1 MDWMNA
7 VIQGVLLGG
16 LYALF
21 AAGLSLVFGIM
32 RVVNLAH
39 GDFIILA
46 AFLSVVVV
54 GVTGLGPFLSLV
66 IVVPLMGGLG
76 YAVQRGLLARTLD
89 RGVLPPLLV
98 TFGLSV
104 IIQNLLL
111 QIFSA
116 DDRRL
121 DAGGIST
128 ASIGIAGQLAIGWFP
143 VVVFLVGVLAI
154 AGLQIL
160 FTRTALGRAFRAT
173 ADDQETVCL
182 MGIDNR
188 HTYGLA
194 VALAFGI
201 VALAGVCLGIRT
213 TFSPD
218 IGPGRLLVA
227 FETVVIGGLGSLWG
241 TLMGGLMVEFL
252 SMLTL
257 AQMWNLLAGYG
268 GLVSVGQQAYVGL
281 GGYALIV
288 LADFLDVNPFVSVFL
303 AGFVTAAF
311 ALPTAAVVFRF
322 QGGYFAVGTWVVAE
336 VYYLLVANSSALG
349 GGLGRSL
356 QAIRGIA
363 RAERERLTYW
373 VALVVGVGAV
383 ALVYV
388 LLRSRRGLALTA
400 IRDSAR
406 ASESLGIN
414 VFRSKLFV
422 YVVAAFGCGVAGAL
436 IYLNLL
442 RILPTAAFSVNWT
455 ASMIFVVVIGGI
467 GTLEGPLVG
476 TTVYFVLREF
486 LADYG
491 AWYTVVPT
499 R

>member
-1 MDWMNA
+1 
-7 VIQGVLLGG
+7 

-116 DDRRL
+116 DD
-121 DAGGIST
+121 
-128 ASIGIAGQLAIGWFP
+128 
-143 VVVFLVGVLAI
+143 
-154 AGLQIL
+154 
-160 FTRTALGRAFRAT
+160 
-173 ADDQETVCL
+173 QETVRL

-194 VALAFGI
+194 VAIAFGI

-241 TLMGGLMVEFL
+241 TLMGGVI
-252 SMLTL
+252 
-257 AQMWNLLAGYG
+257 
-268 GLVSVGQQAYVGL
+268 L
-281 GGYALIV
+281 GI
-288 LADFLDVNPFVSVFL
+288 
-303 AGFVTAAF
+303 
-311 ALPTAAVVFRF
+311 
-322 QGGYFAVGTWVVAE
+322 
-336 VYYLLVANSSALG
+336 
-349 GGLGRSL
+349 
-356 QAIRGIA
+356 
-363 RAERERLTYW
+363 
-373 VALVVGVGAV
+373 
-383 ALVYV
+383 
-388 LLRSRRGLALTA
+388 A
-400 IRDSAR
+400 IRD
-406 ASESLGIN
+406 
-414 VFRSKLFV
+414 
-422 YVVAAFGCGVAGAL
+422 
-436 IYLNLL
+436 
-442 RILPTAAFSVNWT
+442 
-455 ASMIFVVVIGGI
+455 
-467 GTLEGPLVG
+467 
-476 TTVYFVLREF
+476 
-486 LADYG
+486 
-491 AWYTVVPT
+491 
-499 R
+499 

>member
-160 FTRTALGRAFRAT
+160 FTRTSLGRAFRAT
-173 ADDQETVCL
+173 ADDQETVRL

-194 VALAFGI
+194 VAIAFGI

-241 TLMGGLMVEFL
+241 TLMGGVILGIAHTIGAKLDPAYRELTGHLVFL
-252 SMLTL
+252 LV
-257 AQMWNLLAGYG
+257 LLARPQ
-268 GLVSVGQQAYVGL
+268 GL
-281 GGYALIV
+281 
-288 LADFLDVNPFVSVFL
+288 
-303 AGFVTAAF
+303 F
-311 ALPTAAVVFRF
+311 AKPV
-322 QGGYFAVGTWVVAE
+322 
-336 VYYLLVANSSALG
+336 
-349 GGLGRSL
+349 
-356 QAIRGIA
+356 
-363 RAERERLTYW
+363 RET
-373 VALVVGVGAV
+373 
-383 ALVYV
+383 
-388 LLRSRRGLALTA
+388 
-400 IRDSAR
+400 
-406 ASESLGIN
+406 
-414 VFRSKLFV
+414 
-422 YVVAAFGCGVAGAL
+422 
-436 IYLNLL
+436 
-442 RILPTAAFSVNWT
+442 
-455 ASMIFVVVIGGI
+455 
-467 GTLEGPLVG
+467 
-476 TTVYFVLREF
+476 
-486 LADYG
+486 
-491 AWYTVVPT
+491 
-499 R
+499 

>member
-173 ADDQETVCL
+173 ADDQETVRL

-194 VALAFGI
+194 VAIAFGI

-213 TFSPD
+213 SFSPD

-241 TLMGGLMVEFL
+241 TLLGGVILGVAHTIGGKIDPAYRELSGHLVFL
-252 SMLTL
+252 LV
-257 AQMWNLLAGYG
+257 LLARPQ
-268 GLVSVGQQAYVGL
+268 GL
-281 GGYALIV
+281 
-288 LADFLDVNPFVSVFL
+288 
-303 AGFVTAAF
+303 F
-311 ALPTAAVVFRF
+311 AKPV
-322 QGGYFAVGTWVVAE
+322 
-336 VYYLLVANSSALG
+336 
-349 GGLGRSL
+349 
-356 QAIRGIA
+356 
-363 RAERERLTYW
+363 RET
-373 VALVVGVGAV
+373 
-383 ALVYV
+383 
-388 LLRSRRGLALTA
+388 
-400 IRDSAR
+400 
-406 ASESLGIN
+406 
-414 VFRSKLFV
+414 
-422 YVVAAFGCGVAGAL
+422 
-436 IYLNLL
+436 
-442 RILPTAAFSVNWT
+442 
-455 ASMIFVVVIGGI
+455 
-467 GTLEGPLVG
+467 
-476 TTVYFVLREF
+476 
-486 LADYG
+486 
-491 AWYTVVPT
+491 
-499 R
+499 

>member
-143 VVVFLVGVLAI
+143 VVVFVVGMLAI

-160 FTRTALGRAFRAT
+160 FTRTSLGRAFRAT
-173 ADDQETVCL
+173 ADDQETVRL

-194 VALAFGI
+194 VAFAFGI

-213 TFSPD
+213 TV
-218 IGPGRLLVA
+218 R
-227 FETVVIGGLGSLWG
+227 
-241 TLMGGLMVEFL
+241 
-252 SMLTL
+252 
-257 AQMWNLLAGYG
+257 
-268 GLVSVGQQAYVGL
+268 
-281 GGYALIV
+281 
-288 LADFLDVNPFVSVFL
+288 
-303 AGFVTAAF
+303 AA
-311 ALPTAAVVFRF
+311 
-322 QGGYFAVGTWVVAE
+322 
-336 VYYLLVANSSALG
+336 SS
-349 GGLGRSL
+349 S
-356 QAIRGIA
+356 
-363 RAERERLTYW
+363 
-373 VALVVGVGAV
+373 
-383 ALVYV
+383 
-388 LLRSRRGLALTA
+388 RSRR
-400 IRDSAR
+400 S
-406 ASESLGIN
+406 SS
-414 VFRSKLFV
+414 
-422 YVVAAFGCGVAGAL
+422 VVSDRCGE
-436 IYLNLL
+436 
-442 RILPTAAFSVNWT
+442 R
-455 ASMIFVVVIGGI
+455 
-467 GTLEGPLVG
+467 
-476 TTVYFVLREF
+476 
-486 LADYG
+486 
-491 AWYTVVPT
+491 
-499 R
+499 

>member
-173 ADDQETVCL
+173 ADDQETVRL

-194 VALAFGI
+194 VPTPFGIFALA
-201 VALAGVCLGIRT
+201 AVCLGIRRT
-213 TFSPD
+213 ASPAL
-218 IGPGRLLVA
+218 GPGRPLVA
-227 FETVVIGGLGSLWG
+227 FAARFFG
-241 TLMGGLMVEFL
+241 
-252 SMLTL
+252 
-257 AQMWNLLAGYG
+257 
-268 GLVSVGQQAYVGL
+268 
-281 GGYALIV
+281 
-288 LADFLDVNPFVSVFL
+288 
-303 AGFVTAAF
+303 GFVT
-311 ALPTAAVVFRF
+311 LS
-322 QGGYFAVGTWVVAE
+322 GT
-336 VYYLLVANSSALG
+336 
-349 GGLGRSL
+349 
-356 QAIRGIA
+356 
-363 RAERERLTYW
+363 RL
-373 VALVVGVGAV
+373 
-383 ALVYV
+383 
-388 LLRSRRGLALTA
+388 
-400 IRDSAR
+400 
-406 ASESLGIN
+406 
-414 VFRSKLFV
+414 
-422 YVVAAFGCGVAGAL
+422 AG
-436 IYLNLL
+436 
-442 RILPTAAFSVNWT
+442 
-455 ASMIFVVVIGGI
+455 
-467 GTLEGPLVG
+467 
-476 TTVYFVLREF
+476 
-486 LADYG
+486 
-491 AWYTVVPT
+491 
-499 R
+499 

>member
-76 YAVQRGLLARTLD
+76 YGVQRGLLARTLD

-128 ASIGIAGQLAIGWFP
+128 ASTGIAGQLAIGWFP
-143 VVVFLVGVLAI
+143 VVVFLAGVLAI
-154 AGLQIL
+154 AGPQIL

-173 ADDQETVCL
+173 ADDQETVRL

-194 VALAFGI
+194 VAIAFGI
-201 VALAGVCLGIRT
+201 VALAGVCLG
-213 TFSPD
+213 S
-218 IGPGRLLVA
+218 GR
-227 FETVVIGGLGSLWG
+227 
-241 TLMGGLMVEFL
+241 
-252 SMLTL
+252 
-257 AQMWNLLAGYG
+257 
-268 GLVSVGQQAYVGL
+268 
-281 GGYALIV
+281 
-288 LADFLDVNPFVSVFL
+288 
-303 AGFVTAAF
+303 
-311 ALPTAAVVFRF
+311 
-322 QGGYFAVGTWVVAE
+322 
-336 VYYLLVANSSALG
+336 
-349 GGLGRSL
+349 RSL
-356 QAIRGIA
+356 RTSV
-363 RAERERLTYW
+363 RA
-373 VALVVGVGAV
+373 ASSS
-383 ALVYV
+383 
-388 LLRSRRGLALTA
+388 RSRR
-400 IRDSAR
+400 S
-406 ASESLGIN
+406 S
-414 VFRSKLFV
+414 
-422 YVVAAFGCGVAGAL
+422 
-436 IYLNLL
+436 
-442 RILPTAAFSVNWT
+442 SV
-455 ASMIFVVVIGGI
+455 
-467 GTLEGPLVG
+467 
-476 TTVYFVLREF
+476 
-486 LADYG
+486 
-491 AWYTVVPT
+491 
-499 R
+499 

>member
-143 VVVFLVGVLAI
+143 VVVFLAGVLAI

-173 ADDQETVCL
+173 ADDQETVRL

-194 VALAFGI
+194 VAFGI

-241 TLMGGLMVEFL
+241 TLMGGVILGIAHTIGAKLDPAYRELTGHLVFL
-252 SMLTL
+252 LV
-257 AQMWNLLAGYG
+257 LLARPQ
-268 GLVSVGQQAYVGL
+268 GL
-281 GGYALIV
+281 
-288 LADFLDVNPFVSVFL
+288 
-303 AGFVTAAF
+303 F
-311 ALPTAAVVFRF
+311 AKPV
-322 QGGYFAVGTWVVAE
+322 
-336 VYYLLVANSSALG
+336 
-349 GGLGRSL
+349 
-356 QAIRGIA
+356 
-363 RAERERLTYW
+363 RET
-373 VALVVGVGAV
+373 
-383 ALVYV
+383 
-388 LLRSRRGLALTA
+388 
-400 IRDSAR
+400 
-406 ASESLGIN
+406 
-414 VFRSKLFV
+414 
-422 YVVAAFGCGVAGAL
+422 
-436 IYLNLL
+436 
-442 RILPTAAFSVNWT
+442 
-455 ASMIFVVVIGGI
+455 
-467 GTLEGPLVG
+467 
-476 TTVYFVLREF
+476 
-486 LADYG
+486 
-491 AWYTVVPT
+491 
-499 R
+499 

>member
-143 VVVFLVGVLAI
+143 VVVFVVGVLAI
-154 AGLQIL
+154 AGLQML

-173 ADDQETVCL
+173 ADDQETVRL

-194 VALAFGI
+194 VPIA
-201 VALAGVCLGIRT
+201 
-213 TFSPD
+213 
-218 IGPGRLLVA
+218 
-227 FETVVIGGLGSLWG
+227 LGSG
-241 TLMGGLMVEFL
+241 
-252 SMLTL
+252 
-257 AQMWNLLAGYG
+257 
-268 GLVSVGQQAYVGL
+268 
-281 GGYALIV
+281 V
-288 LADFLDVNPFVSVFL
+288 L
-303 AGFVTAAF
+303 
-311 ALPTAAVVFRF
+311 R
-322 QGGYFAVGTWVVAE
+322 
-336 VYYLLVANSSALG
+336 G
-349 GGLGRSL
+349 GGLGVLASL
-356 QAIRGIA
+356 LSGYG
-363 RAERERLTYW
+363 RAGLPF
-373 VALVVGVGAV
+373 GV
-383 ALVYV
+383 
-388 LLRSRRGLALTA
+388 R
-400 IRDSAR
+400 
-406 ASESLGIN
+406 
-414 VFRSKLFV
+414 
-422 YVVAAFGCGVAGAL
+422 
-436 IYLNLL
+436 
-442 RILPTAAFSVNWT
+442 
-455 ASMIFVVVIGGI
+455 
-467 GTLEGPLVG
+467 
-476 TTVYFVLREF
+476 
-486 LADYG
+486 
-491 AWYTVVPT
+491 
-499 R
+499 

>member
-89 RGVLPPLLV
+89 RGVLPPLLA
-98 TFGLSV
+98 T
-104 IIQNLLL
+104 
-111 QIFSA
+111 
-116 DDRRL
+116 
-121 DAGGIST
+121 
-128 ASIGIAGQLAIGWFP
+128 GWFR
-143 VVVFLVGVLAI
+143 VVVFVGGMLAI

-160 FTRTALGRAFRAT
+160 FTRTSLGRAFRAT
-173 ADDQETVCL
+173 ADDQETVRL

-194 VALAFGI
+194 VAIAFGI

-241 TLMGGLMVEFL
+241 TLMGGVILGIAHTIGAKLDPAYRELTGHLVFL
-252 SMLTL
+252 LV
-257 AQMWNLLAGYG
+257 LLARPQ
-268 GLVSVGQQAYVGL
+268 GL
-281 GGYALIV
+281 
-288 LADFLDVNPFVSVFL
+288 
-303 AGFVTAAF
+303 F
-311 ALPTAAVVFRF
+311 AKPV
-322 QGGYFAVGTWVVAE
+322 
-336 VYYLLVANSSALG
+336 
-349 GGLGRSL
+349 
-356 QAIRGIA
+356 
-363 RAERERLTYW
+363 RET
-373 VALVVGVGAV
+373 
-383 ALVYV
+383 
-388 LLRSRRGLALTA
+388 
-400 IRDSAR
+400 
-406 ASESLGIN
+406 
-414 VFRSKLFV
+414 
-422 YVVAAFGCGVAGAL
+422 
-436 IYLNLL
+436 
-442 RILPTAAFSVNWT
+442 
-455 ASMIFVVVIGGI
+455 
-467 GTLEGPLVG
+467 
-476 TTVYFVLREF
+476 
-486 LADYG
+486 
-491 AWYTVVPT
+491 
-499 R
+499 

>member
-143 VVVFLVGVLAI
+143 VVVFVAGVLAI
-154 AGLQIL
+154 AGLQML

-173 ADDQETVCL
+173 ADDQETVRL

-194 VALAFGI
+194 VAIAFGI

-241 TLMGGLMVEFL
+241 TLMGGVILGIAHTIGAKLDPAYRE
-252 SMLTL
+252 LTGHL
-257 AQMWNLLAGYG
+257 
-268 GLVSVGQQAYVGL
+268 
-281 GGYALIV
+281 
-288 LADFLDVNPFVSVFL
+288 
-303 AGFVTAAF
+303 
-311 ALPTAAVVFRF
+311 
-322 QGGYFAVGTWVVAE
+322 AVGGIE
-336 VYYLLVANSSALG
+336 LG
-349 GGLGRSL
+349 TDRVRNPENDAAHQRSPQRSEAADHHGLERDEE
-356 QAIRGIA
+356 AA
-363 RAERERLTYW
+363 RTDVRRERRPDPEAHSGESDDPERDRDRQTVGVTVVDTHETHGL
-373 VALVVGVGAV
+373 LVVG
-383 ALVYV
+383 
-388 LLRSRRGLALTA
+388 RRPE
-400 IRDSAR
+400 R
-406 ASESLGIN
+406 AAE
-414 VFRSKLFV
+414 R
-422 YVVAAFGCGVAGAL
+422 
-436 IYLNLL
+436 
-442 RILPTAAFSVNWT
+442 RP
-455 ASMIFVVVIGGI
+455 
-467 GTLEGPLVG
+467 
-476 TTVYFVLREF
+476 REEH
-486 LADYG
+486 L
-491 AWYTVVPT
+491 
-499 R
+499 

>member
-143 VVVFLVGVLAI
+143 VVVFVVGVLAI
-154 AGLQIL
+154 AGLQML
-160 FTRTALGRAFRAT
+160 FTRTALGRRPERAS
-173 ADDQETVCL
+173 
-182 MGIDNR
+182 G
-188 HTYGLA
+188 
-194 VALAFGI
+194 
-201 VALAGVCLGIRT
+201 
-213 TFSPD
+213 S
-218 IGPGRLLVA
+218 GR
-227 FETVVIGGLGSLWG
+227 
-241 TLMGGLMVEFL
+241 
-252 SMLTL
+252 
-257 AQMWNLLAGYG
+257 
-268 GLVSVGQQAYVGL
+268 
-281 GGYALIV
+281 
-288 LADFLDVNPFVSVFL
+288 
-303 AGFVTAAF
+303 
-311 ALPTAAVVFRF
+311 
-322 QGGYFAVGTWVVAE
+322 
-336 VYYLLVANSSALG
+336 
-349 GGLGRSL
+349 RSL
-356 QAIRGIA
+356 RTSV
-363 RAERERLTYW
+363 RA
-373 VALVVGVGAV
+373 
-383 ALVYV
+383 
-388 LLRSRRGLALTA
+388 
-400 IRDSAR
+400 
-406 ASESLGIN
+406 ASS
-414 VFRSKLFV
+414 
-422 YVVAAFGCGVAGAL
+422 
-436 IYLNLL
+436 
-442 RILPTAAFSVNWT
+442 
-455 ASMIFVVVIGGI
+455 
-467 GTLEGPLVG
+467 
-476 TTVYFVLREF
+476 
-486 LADYG
+486 
-491 AWYTVVPT
+491 
-499 R
+499 